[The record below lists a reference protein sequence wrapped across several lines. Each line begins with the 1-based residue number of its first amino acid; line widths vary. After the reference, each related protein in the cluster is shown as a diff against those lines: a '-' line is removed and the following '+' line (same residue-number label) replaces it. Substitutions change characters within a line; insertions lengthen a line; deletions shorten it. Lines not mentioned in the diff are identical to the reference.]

1 MGFAHSIIED
11 TLVVIAL
18 GADFT
23 SVFFGRLVFAVA
35 ATALIGGIIGS
46 VSDRVFF
53 ATLFREKSPKLP
65 QPEPA
70 LGR

>member
-23 SVFFGRLVFAVA
+23 SVFFGRLVFAAV
-35 ATALIGGIIGS
+35 ATALIARTIGW
-46 VSDRVFF
+46 VSDSMFF
-53 ATLFREKSPKLP
+53 RTLFREKSAVPTTL
-65 QPEPA
+65 
-70 LGR
+70 